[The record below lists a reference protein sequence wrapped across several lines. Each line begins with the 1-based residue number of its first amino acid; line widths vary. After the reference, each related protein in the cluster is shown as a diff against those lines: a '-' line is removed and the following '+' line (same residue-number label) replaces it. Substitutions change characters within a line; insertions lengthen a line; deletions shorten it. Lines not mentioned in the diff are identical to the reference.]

1 MGNRSGGFLNLI
13 MEIQKLTPEE
23 IQTLQVEAAQR
34 ILALN
39 VNLLA
44 ELNNELFLALREL
57 GEARIK
63 VEQIKNK
70 KSTVI
75 EQNRA
80 LKSVIQNG

>member
-1 MGNRSGGFLNLI
+1 

-39 VNLLA
+39 VNILA
-44 ELNNELFLALREL
+44 EANNELFLALREL

-63 VEQIKNK
+63 LEQVKNK

>member
-1 MGNRSGGFLNLI
+1 MENRRGGSLYLI
-13 MEIQKLTPEE
+13 MEIQQLTPEE

-34 ILALN
+34 ILATN
-39 VNLLA
+39 SNLLA
-44 ELNNELFLALREL
+44 EINNEIFIALQEL

-63 VEQIKNK
+63 MEQLKNK

-80 LKSVIQNG
+80 LKSVISNG

>member
-1 MGNRSGGFLNLI
+1 MGNRSGGSLNLI

-39 VNLLA
+39 VNILA
-44 ELNNELFLALREL
+44 EANNELFLALREL

-63 VEQIKNK
+63 VEQLKNK

>member
-1 MGNRSGGFLNLI
+1 

-39 VNLLA
+39 VNILA
-44 ELNNELFLALREL
+44 EANNELFLALREL

-80 LKSVIQNG
+80 LKAVIQNG